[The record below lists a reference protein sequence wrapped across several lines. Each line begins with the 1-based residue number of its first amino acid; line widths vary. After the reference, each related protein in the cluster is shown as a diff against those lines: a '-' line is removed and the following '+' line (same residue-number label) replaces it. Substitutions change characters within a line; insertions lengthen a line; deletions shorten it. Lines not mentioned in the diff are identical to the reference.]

1 MHSEHLAIGGQAGF
15 GPERV
20 EDTESNV
27 SKIPRLSLKAIL
39 LWYGSRPD
47 LNVSG
52 PWRGAFYSA
61 LDGRSSKCSYAHLL

>member
-1 MHSEHLAIGGQAGF
+1 MHPEHLAIGGQARF

-27 SKIPRLSLKAIL
+27 SKIPRLPLKAIL

-47 LNVSG
+47 L
-52 PWRGAFYSA
+52 
-61 LDGRSSKCSYAHLL
+61 